1 VDFKDA
7 STVLPDP
14 SGEGKQQHLVEI
26 CNFVDAG
33 TSMLLSAQVHDNF
46 HAETALEAVI
56 QFLREYGRP
65 KQLSFDHDPELRS
78 EDRVGGISPR
88 RCDDS

>member
-1 VDFKDA
+1 MR
-7 STVLPDP
+7 
-14 SGEGKQQHLVEI
+14 
-26 CNFVDAG
+26 VDAG
-33 TSMLLSAQVHDNF
+33 TSMLLSAQVYDNF
-46 HAETALEAVI
+46 HAETALEAVL

-65 KQLSFDHDPELRS
+65 KQLSFDHDPAGS